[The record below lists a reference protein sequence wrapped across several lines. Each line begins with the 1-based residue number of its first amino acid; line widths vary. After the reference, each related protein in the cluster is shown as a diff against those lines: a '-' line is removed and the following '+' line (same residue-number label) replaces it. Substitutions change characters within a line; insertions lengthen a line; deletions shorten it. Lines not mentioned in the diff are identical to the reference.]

1 MTRFAISELIHF
13 KGDKHHSHYFRGRL
27 NNAVAGQGQRMK
39 GLHTYFQDDQPGQLD
54 YSSVGNLSE
63 DCTNP

>member
-39 GLHTYFQDDQPGQLD
+39 
-54 YSSVGNLSE
+54 
-63 DCTNP
+63 DCTPIFRTLNPDSLITAPLGVFLEPYTNP